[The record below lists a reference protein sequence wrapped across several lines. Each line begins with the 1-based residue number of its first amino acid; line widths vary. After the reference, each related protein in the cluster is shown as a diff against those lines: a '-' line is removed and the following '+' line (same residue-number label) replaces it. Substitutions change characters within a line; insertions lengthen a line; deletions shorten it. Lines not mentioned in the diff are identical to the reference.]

1 MRNKQEWRQGILTRA
16 ETIADDVRLL
26 EFAVEGALHRFDPG
40 SHSNFKVALGEGQAI
55 RTYSCL
61 PAPAGHISVAVKHH
75 DNSRGGSRFMWG
87 LEVGTGLELTV
98 PENRFELAWR
108 APYYLLMAGGIGI
121 TPIYGMALALRS
133 RGIPFRLAYGGRSR
147 SVMAFVDR
155 LEAELGSAVAVHAGD
170 AGGRIDVAA
179 EIAALP
185 DDGQLYVCGPIE
197 MLNAVKAAWLAA
209 GRPLGRL
216 RYEVFGDSG
225 LYAEAPFSVE
235 VQGLGRSVAVRPDQT
250 LLEALLG
257 AGVEMI
263 YDCQRG
269 ECGLCAVDIVAHDG
283 AIDHR
288 DVFFS
293 AEEKHEGNRMC
304 ACVSRFA
311 GGRAVIDVGYRG

>member
-1 MRNKQEWRQGILTRA
+1 MRNKLDWRRGVVSNATL
-16 ETIADDVRLL
+16 IADDVQLL
-26 EFAVEGALHRFDPG
+26 DFAIEGVVPRFDPG
-40 SHSNFKVALGEGQAI
+40 SHSNFKVDLGAGEAI

-61 PAPAGHISVAVKHH
+61 PAAPGHIRVAVKRH

-87 LEVGTGLELTV
+87 LNPGDEIAMTI

-121 TPIYGMALALRS
+121 TPIYGMALALQR
-133 RGIPFRLAYGGRSR
+133 RGIAFRLVYGGRSR
-147 SVMAFVDR
+147 SVMAFADD
-155 LEAELGSAVAVHAGD
+155 LETQLGDQVAVCAGD
-170 AGGRIDVAA
+170 AGARIDVAA

-185 DDGQLYVCGPIE
+185 ADGELYVCGPID
-197 MLNAVKAAWLAA
+197 MLNAVKAAWQAA
-209 GRPLGRL
+209 NRPMGRL

-225 LYAEAPFSVE
+225 LFAEATFTVA
-235 VQGLGRSVAVRPDQT
+235 VQGLDRTVEVRPDQT

-257 AGVEMI
+257 AGVDMV

-269 ECGLCAVDIVAHDG
+269 ECGLCAVEVISYEG

-293 AEEKHEGNRMC
+293 PAEKQEGQRMC
-304 ACVSRFA
+304 ACVSRLA
-311 GGRAVIDVGYRG
+311 SGSAVIDVGYRA

>member
-1 MRNKQEWRQGILTRA
+1 MRNRQEWRQGIVTRA
-16 ETIADDVRLL
+16 EAIADDVRLL
-26 EFAVEGALHRFDPG
+26 EFAVEGVLPRFDPG
-40 SHSNFKVALGEGQAI
+40 SHSNFKVSLDEGQAI

-61 PAPAGHISVAVKHH
+61 PAPAGRISVAVKHH

-87 LEVGTGLELTV
+87 LGVGAAIELTV

-121 TPIYGMALALRS
+121 TPIYGMALALQR
-133 RGIPFRLAYGGRSR
+133 RGVPFRLAYGGRSR
-147 SVMAFVDR
+147 SVMAFADR
-155 LEAELGSAVAVHAGD
+155 LEAELGQSVAVHAGD

-185 DDGQLYVCGPIE
+185 ADGELYVCGPID
-197 MLNAVKAAWLAA
+197 MLNAVKAAWAAA

-225 LYAEAPFSVE
+225 LFAEGPFSVE

-269 ECGLCAVDIVAHDG
+269 ECGLCAVDIVQHDG
-283 AIDHR
+283 PIDHR

-311 GGRAVIDVGYRG
+311 SGKAVIDVGYRG